1 MLIGT
6 NVVLRA
12 WREEDISVLMRLRND
27 VALQTQLIT
36 QPRPNSRVRVSQWL
50 KDWSERT
57 DGVFFVVAAA
67 DDDHVLGY
75 VQLTTMDLM
84 HGRGD
89 LGICLDPAV
98 HGHGVA
104 DQTMEML
111 QNYAMQIFGLRK
123 ILLHVLCS
131 NLRAIAFYEKQ
142 GFERV
147 GVLRKHAFLQGDHV
161 DVLLMEKLL

>member
-1 MLIGT
+1 MLAGK

-12 WREEDISVLMRLRND
+12 WREDDIAVLMRLRND
-27 VALQTQLIT
+27 VALQTQLMS

-50 KDWSERT
+50 KDWSKRT

-67 DDDHVLGY
+67 DDDHALGY
-75 VQLTTMDLM
+75 VQLANIDVM

-104 DQTMEML
+104 NQTMELL
-111 QNYAMQIFGLRK
+111 QSYVMQVFGLRK
-123 ILLHVLCS
+123 ILLQVLS
-131 NLRAIAFYEKQ
+131 RNLRAIAFYVKQ

-147 GVLRKHAFLQGDHV
+147 GVLREHAFLQGSHV

>member
-1 MLIGT
+1 MLVGK

-12 WREEDISVLMRLRND
+12 WREDDIAMLMRLRND
-27 VALQTQLIT
+27 VALQTQLMT
-36 QPRPNSRVRVSQWL
+36 QPRPNSRERVSQWL
-50 KDWSERT
+50 KDWSERI

-75 VQLTTMDLM
+75 VQLANMDVM
-84 HGRGD
+84 HGRAD

-98 HGHGVA
+98 HGRGVA
-104 DQTMEML
+104 DQTMELL
-111 QNYAMQIFGLRK
+111 QSYGIQVFGLRK
-123 ILLHVLCS
+123 ILLQVLS
-131 NLRAIAFYEKQ
+131 RNLRAIAFYEKQ

-147 GVLRKHAFLQGDHV
+147 GVLREHAFLQGSHT

>member
-1 MLIGT
+1 MLTGK

-12 WREEDISVLMRLRND
+12 WREDDIAVLMRLRND
-27 VALQTQLIT
+27 VSLQTQLMA

-50 KDWSERT
+50 KNWSERT
-57 DGVFFVVAAA
+57 DAVFFVVAAA
-67 DDDHVLGY
+67 DDDRVLGY
-75 VQLTTMDLM
+75 VQLANMDVM

-89 LGICLDPAV
+89 LGICLDPVV
-98 HGHGVA
+98 HGQGVA

-111 QNYAMQIFGLRK
+111 QNYLIQVFGLRK
-123 ILLHVLCS
+123 ILLRVLSS

-147 GVLRKHAFLQGDHV
+147 GC
-161 DVLLMEKLL
+161 

>member
-1 MLIGT
+1 MLTGK

-12 WREEDISVLMRLRND
+12 WCEYDIAVLMRLRND
-27 VALQTQLIT
+27 VSLQTQLMA

-50 KDWSERT
+50 KNWSERT

-67 DDDHVLGY
+67 DDDRVLGY
-75 VQLTTMDLM
+75 VQLANMDVM

-98 HGHGVA
+98 HGQGVA
-104 DQTMEML
+104 DQAMEML
-111 QNYAMQIFGLRK
+111 QNYVIQVFGLRK

-142 GFERV
+142 GFKRV
-147 GVLRKHAFLQGDHV
+147 GVLREHAFLHGGHV

>member
-1 MLIGT
+1 MLTGKE
-6 NVVLRA
+6 VVLRA
-12 WREEDISVLMRLRND
+12 WREDDLTVLMRLRND
-27 VALQTQLIT
+27 VALQTQLMT

-50 KDWSERT
+50 KDRGERT
-57 DGVFFVVAAA
+57 DGVFFIVAAAA
-67 DDDHVLGY
+67 DDRVLGY
-75 VQLTTMDLM
+75 VQLANMDVM

-98 HGHGVA
+98 HGQGVA
-104 DQTMEML
+104 GQTMELL
-111 QNYAMQIFGLRK
+111 QTYLLQVFGLRK
-123 ILLHVLCS
+123 ILLQVMCC

-147 GVLRKHAFLQGDHV
+147 GVLRQHAFLQGSHV

>member
-1 MLIGT
+1 MLVGKD
-6 NVVLRA
+6 VVLRA
-12 WREEDISVLMRLRND
+12 WREDDLAVLMRLRND
-27 VALQTQLIT
+27 VALQTQLLT
-36 QPRPNSRVRVSQWL
+36 QPRPNSSVRVSQWL

-57 DGVFFVVAAA
+57 DGVFFIVAAA
-67 DDDHVLGY
+67 DDDRVLGY
-75 VQLTTMDLM
+75 VQLANMNVM

-104 DQTMEML
+104 DQTMELL
-111 QNYAMQIFGLRK
+111 QNYVMQVFGLRK

-147 GVLRKHAFLQGDHV
+147 GVQREHAFLQGDYV

>member
-1 MLIGT
+1 MLASK

-12 WREEDISVLMRLRND
+12 WREDDIAVLMRLRND
-27 VALQTQLIT
+27 ISLQIQLMT
-36 QPRPNSRVRVSQWL
+36 QPRPNSRLRVSQWL

-67 DDDHVLGY
+67 NDDHVLGY
-75 VQLTTMDLM
+75 VQLANMDVM
-84 HGRGD
+84 HGRGE
-89 LGICLDPAV
+89 LGICLDPAA
-98 HGHGVA
+98 HGQGVA

-111 QNYAMQIFGLRK
+111 QNYVIQVFGLRK

-142 GFERV
+142 GFGRV
-147 GVLRKHAFLQGDHV
+147 GVLREHVFLQGDHV

>member
-1 MLIGT
+1 MLASK

-12 WREEDISVLMRLRND
+12 WREDDIAVLMRLRND
-27 VALQTQLIT
+27 ISLQIQLMT
-36 QPRPNSRVRVSQWL
+36 QPRPNSRLRVSQWL

-67 DDDHVLGY
+67 NDDHALGY
-75 VQLTTMDLM
+75 VQLANMEVM

-89 LGICLDPAV
+89 LGICIDPAV
-98 HGHGVA
+98 HGQGVA

-111 QNYAMQIFGLRK
+111 QNYVMQVFGLRK

-142 GFERV
+142 GFRRV
-147 GVLRKHAFLQGDHV
+147 GVLREHVFLQGDHM

>member
-1 MLIGT
+1 MLTGK

-12 WREEDISVLMRLRND
+12 WRDDDIAVLMRLRND
-27 VALQTQLIT
+27 VSLQTQLMA

-50 KDWSERT
+50 KNWSERT

-75 VQLTTMDLM
+75 VQLANMDVM

-104 DQTMEML
+104 DQTMELL
-111 QNYAMQIFGLRK
+111 QNYVIQVFGLRK
-123 ILLHVLCS
+123 FLLHVLCS
-131 NLRAIAFYEKQ
+131 NLRAIVFYEKQ
-142 GFERV
+142 GFIRV
-147 GVLRKHAFLQGDHV
+147 GVLREHAFLQGGHV

>member
-1 MLIGT
+1 MLVGK

-12 WREEDISVLMRLRND
+12 WREDDIDMLMRLRND
-27 VALQTQLIT
+27 VALQTQLMA
-36 QPRPNSRVRVSQWL
+36 QPRPNSRVRVTQWL

-57 DGVFFVVAAA
+57 DGVFFVVAATE
-67 DDDHVLGY
+67 DDHVFGY
-75 VQLTTMDLM
+75 VQLANMDVM

-104 DQTMEML
+104 DQTMELL
-111 QNYAMQIFGLRK
+111 QSYVMQVFGLRK
-123 ILLHVLCS
+123 ILLNVLCS

-147 GVLRKHAFLQGDHV
+147 GVLREHIFLQNSHV
-161 DVLLMEKLL
+161 DVLLMEKHL

>member
-1 MLIGT
+1 MLAGE

-12 WREEDISVLMRLRND
+12 WCEDDIPVLMRLRND

-57 DGVFFVVAAA
+57 DTVFFVVAAA

-75 VQLTTMDLM
+75 VQLVNMDLM

-98 HGHGVA
+98 HGHGFA
-104 DQTMEML
+104 DQAMGLL
-111 QNYAMQIFGLRK
+111 QRYVMQVFGLRK
-123 ILLHVLCS
+123 ILLHVLVS

-147 GVLRKHAFLQGDHV
+147 GVLREHAFLQGSYM

>member
-1 MLIGT
+1 MLTGK

-12 WREEDISVLMRLRND
+12 WREDDIAVLMRLRND
-27 VALQTQLIT
+27 VSLQTQLMA

-50 KDWSERT
+50 KNWSERT
-57 DGVFFVVAAA
+57 DAVFFVVAAA
-67 DDDHVLGY
+67 DDDRVLGY
-75 VQLTTMDLM
+75 VQLANMDVM

-89 LGICLDPAV
+89 LGICLDPVV
-98 HGHGVA
+98 HGQGVA

-111 QNYAMQIFGLRK
+111 QNYLIQVFGLRK
-123 ILLHVLCS
+123 ILLRVLSS

-147 GVLRKHAFLQGDHV
+147 GVLSKHFFLQGTHV
-161 DVLLMEKLL
+161 DVLLMEKHL

>member
-1 MLIGT
+1 MLVG
-6 NVVLRA
+6 NDVVLRA
-12 WREEDISVLMRLRND
+12 WREDDIAVLMRLRND
-27 VALQTQLIT
+27 VSLQTQLMT

-50 KDWSERT
+50 KEWSERT

-75 VQLTTMDLM
+75 VQLANMDVM

-89 LGICLDPAV
+89 LGICLDQAV

-104 DQTMEML
+104 DQTMELL
-111 QNYAMQIFGLRK
+111 QNYVIQVFGLRK

-142 GFERV
+142 GFKRV
-147 GVLRKHAFLQGDHV
+147 GVLREHAFLQGGHV
-161 DVLLMEKLL
+161 DVLLMDKLL